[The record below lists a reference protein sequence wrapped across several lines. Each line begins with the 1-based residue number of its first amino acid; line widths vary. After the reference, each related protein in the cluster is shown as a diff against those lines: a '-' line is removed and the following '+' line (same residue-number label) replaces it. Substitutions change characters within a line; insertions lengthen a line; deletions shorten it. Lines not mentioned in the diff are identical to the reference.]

1 MSSTHKP
8 AVSRHSSSQE
18 PALLPLNKLLLDHPA
33 TLIHID
39 LAPEELDHL
48 GMMGIFPGVGI
59 TPCGNAPGGDPRIY
73 RIDQSE
79 IALRNATAKHI
90 LVRPE
95 NDSKAHTEP
104 MPNSPSAANHA

>member
-1 MSSTHKP
+1 MTKQTTV
-8 AVSRHSSSQE
+8 AAKSSSGSHSEQS
-18 PALLPLNKLLLDHPA
+18 LLPLNKLHRDVPA
-33 TLIHID
+33 TLIHIE
-39 LAPEELDHL
+39 LGPEETDHL

-90 LVRPE
+90 LVRVE
-95 NDSKAHTEP
+95 NHDQ
-104 MPNSPSAANHA
+104 SPAAEHHG